1 MSDEL
6 RKKAKGFRLTGCDA
20 KHCRG
25 NVRCSRCMADFAA
38 ECVKDAL
45 ALADA
50 ADNYCDRCGDIV
62 QVNAIERAIRAERE
76 RVAERLQIL
85 FDDVVNGSSPVTL
98 LHGVMLTA
106 LIDELRGGK

>member
-1 MSDEL
+1 MMSDEL
-6 RKKAKGFRLTGCDA
+6 IQKAHEYIISDRPLRSFEETL
-20 KHCRG
+20 
-25 NVRCSRCMADFAA
+25 ADFAS

-76 RVAERLQIL
+76 RADRLHAKLVEIERCYLESGTECSSCYDL
-85 FDDVVNGSSPVTL
+85 FTIAVL
-98 LHGVMLTA
+98 A
-106 LIDELRGGK
+106 QEAK

>member
-38 ECVKDAL
+38 ECIA
-45 ALADA
+45 
-50 ADNYCDRCGDIV
+50 
-62 QVNAIERAIRAERE
+62 AERE
-76 RVAERLQIL
+76 RADRLHAKLVEIERCYLESGTECSSCYDL
-85 FDDVVNGSSPVTL
+85 FTIAVL
-98 LHGVMLTA
+98 A
-106 LIDELRGGK
+106 QEAK